1 MAFLK
6 DYLIT
11 IFKKLQQLNLL
22 FIFSLCCLLAYFFM
36 PRPYRGQLLNLRK
49 YTAVL
54 ELAILI
60 YLLSHIKKIS
70 RHYQL
75 LQQQFNDPP
84 FNIRD
89 SITHVMGSRML
100 FRLLITELVMLGYGL
115 KFWGKEKLPLANCT
129 VYTVHKESGYLT
141 VWIAL
146 VTVTAIE
153 TVGMHF
159 LLLKWSYYAAITM
172 TILSVYGLFFFI
184 SDLNGMIKKA
194 VLLNDAT
201 LVLRMGF
208 RWRCIIPLE
217 NIRTIVRI
225 NEGHPEKGT
234 YSGAVLKSSA
244 NLLITFYQP
253 VSIDVFFKTT
263 VAARC
268 IIFNVDQPEA
278 LIGQLNQIKCTAA

>member
-1 MAFLK
+1 MASSN

-22 FIFSLCCLLAYFFM
+22 FIFSLCCLLAYFFL
-36 PRPYRGQLLNLRK
+36 PQPYRDQLLSLRK
-49 YTAVL
+49 YSAVL
-54 ELAILI
+54 ELAILV

-89 SITHVMGSRML
+89 SIMHVMGIRML

-129 VYTVHKESGYLT
+129 VYTVYKESGYLT

-146 VTVTAIE
+146 VTVIAIE

-159 LLLKWSYYAAITM
+159 LLLKWSYYVAITM

-184 SDLNGMIKKA
+184 SDLNGMVKKP
-194 VLLNDAT
+194 VLLNDVT

-208 RWRCIIPLE
+208 RWRSIIPLE
-217 NIRTIVRI
+217 NISTIIRI
-225 NEGHPEKGT
+225 NEGYLEEGT

-244 NLLITFYQP
+244 NLLITFHQP

-263 VAARC
+263 VAATA
-268 IIFNVDQPEA
+268 IIFNVDQPDA
-278 LIGQLNQIKCTAA
+278 IISQLNQINCTAA